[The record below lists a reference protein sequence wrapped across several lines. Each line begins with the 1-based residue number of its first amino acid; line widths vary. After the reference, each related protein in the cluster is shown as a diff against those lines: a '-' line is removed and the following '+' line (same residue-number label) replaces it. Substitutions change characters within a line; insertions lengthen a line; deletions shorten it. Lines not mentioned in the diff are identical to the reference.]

1 MKWTPN
7 LLLGYDLHGAT
18 LGIVGFGR
26 IGQAVAKRASGFGMK
41 VVYYDRKGE
50 NIEAARMLNSS
61 YLKLDDLLRT
71 SDVISVHL
79 PLTEET
85 RHIFDERAFSLM
97 KKSAVFV
104 NTSRGPVVDQKA
116 LVEALKNNRIF
127 GAGLDVYEKEPLD
140 ENDPLL
146 LLDNVVLV
154 PHLGSATVQTRSAM
168 AELAA
173 RNLVDALGGKV
184 PKAVANK
191 QVLSKIHLGA

>member
-1 MKWTPN
+1 M
-7 LLLGYDLHGAT
+7 
-18 LGIVGFGR
+18 
-26 IGQAVAKRASGFGMK
+26 
-41 VVYYDRKGE
+41 
-50 NIEAARMLNSS
+50 
-61 YLKLDDLLRT
+61 
-71 SDVISVHL
+71 
-79 PLTEET
+79 
-85 RHIFDERAFSLM
+85 
-97 KKSAVFV
+97 
-104 NTSRGPVVDQKA
+104 
-116 LVEALKNNRIF
+116 
-127 GAGLDVYEKEPLD
+127 DVYEKEPLD